1 MQWKVQTVQLIKE
14 AVENNPSAWCLR
26 IPFMIFKNLLGQ
38 VAERA
43 IRIDD
48 PELNILMLRL
58 GLYEVHPEQVEAA
71 ITRQR
76 DRLTE
81 IVVK

>member
-1 MQWKVQTVQLIKE
+1 MQWKVETVNLIKE
-14 AVENNPSAWCLR
+14 AVEKNPTAWTLR

-43 IRIDD
+43 IQIND

-58 GLYEVHPEQVEAA
+58 GLYEVHPQQVDDA
-71 ITRQR
+71 IDRQKE
-76 DRLTE
+76 RL
-81 IVVK
+81 VKITA